1 MKARQ
6 FSQQLNP
13 KTKFNREISWCERK
27 QQSLKPTPE
36 VKDSEWTKIKR
47 KRMESEKE
55 TSGEQKFWVKKKL
68 QKRNEAQQHSV
79 EVNWKVYS
87 ACVESSCIHA
97 HTARALAYCML
108 EICSTIIYFDSL
120 SPASNVCAFM
130 CCS

>member
-55 TSGEQKFWVKKKL
+55 TSGEQKFRVKKKL
-68 QKRNEAQQHSV
+68 QKRNEAQ
-79 EVNWKVYS
+79 
-87 ACVESSCIHA
+87 
-97 HTARALAYCML
+97 
-108 EICSTIIYFDSL
+108 
-120 SPASNVCAFM
+120 
-130 CCS
+130 